1 LQCLAQ
7 TPFLRKFLLDIS
19 ESGEPMTIKL
29 DNEDI
34 VSIVLFIIYLLT
46 IVFFIVSIHLVL
58 TYKMLINKYIEI
70 CLDKE
75 NKPLNI
81 FGI

>member
-1 LQCLAQ
+1 MQCLAQ